1 MKIKDLNGLNIQI
14 PDLDRAIEMAEFF
27 KNCGHSPPHPT
38 DEERRAYWQDFYE
51 KLQKLKLKQTK
62 GNEQPRR

>member
-1 MKIKDLNGLNIQI
+1 MKIKDLNGLHIQI

-27 KNCGHSPPHPT
+27 KDCGHSPPHPA
-38 DEERRAYWQDFYE
+38 DQERRDYWKDFYE

-62 GNEQPRR
+62 ENEQSGR